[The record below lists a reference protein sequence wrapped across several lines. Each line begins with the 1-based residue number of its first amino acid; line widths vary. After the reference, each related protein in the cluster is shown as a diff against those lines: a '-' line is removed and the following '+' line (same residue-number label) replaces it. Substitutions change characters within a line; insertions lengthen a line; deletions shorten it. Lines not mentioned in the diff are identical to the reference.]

1 LGANNFGAM
10 NASALPWSRPYRS
23 RTDSRSTDRY
33 IVLPDAR
40 IFAVEAG
47 EDGLAIRCVDGDA
60 WVTQEGCGDD
70 FVITAGDTFVT
81 PRAGKVVV
89 QAVGHVRIAID
100 APAEPFVV
108 HAARPAV
115 ISANK
120 AKLADE
126 FCFTAGG
133 CAV

>member
-1 LGANNFGAM
+1 M
-10 NASALPWSRPYRS
+10 NANALLSSRPPRRRIS
-23 RTDSRSTDRY
+23 SRSTDRY

-40 IFAVEAG
+40 IFAAQAG
-47 EDGLAIRCVDGDA
+47 EEGLAIRCIDGDA

-108 HAARPAV
+108 RGARPAV
-115 ISANK
+115 IPANK
-120 AKLADE
+120 ERSADE
-126 FCFTAGG
+126 FCFPRGG